1 MKRLVV
7 AAAFAMFSLSAQA
20 LTGNQVWGE
29 VRDEANNV
37 NPSYN
42 TGYVQGYVQGIAVAS
57 RDYICVPKGADGSQA
72 ISVVYNYMQRN
83 AATRNEEFVVIVMNS
98 LMEAWPCQKR

>member
-1 MKRLVV
+1 MRRFVV
-7 AAAFAMFSLSAQA
+7 AATFTMISLSAQA
-20 LTGNQVWGE
+20 LTGNQVWEE

-42 TGYVQGYVQGIAVAS
+42 TGYVQGIAVAS
-57 RDYICVPKGADGSQA
+57 RNYICVPKGADGSQA
-72 ISVVYNYMQRN
+72 VSVVYNYMQRN